1 MVLWFPFFMV
11 YVFLRF
17 FTFYVTDFTLPT
29 LRYRHLKGVGN
40 VFTTFLRFYVFT
52 FTFLRYRHLK
62 GVGNVFT
69 TFLRLRF
76 YVYVFTFAFLRLR
89 FYVYVFTFTFLRFYV
104 TDTFKVSVTFYDVL
118 RRFTTF
124 LRRFYDEYITV

>member
-29 LRYRHLKGVGN
+29 
-40 VFTTFLRFYVFT
+40 
-52 FTFLRYRHLK
+52 LRYRHLK